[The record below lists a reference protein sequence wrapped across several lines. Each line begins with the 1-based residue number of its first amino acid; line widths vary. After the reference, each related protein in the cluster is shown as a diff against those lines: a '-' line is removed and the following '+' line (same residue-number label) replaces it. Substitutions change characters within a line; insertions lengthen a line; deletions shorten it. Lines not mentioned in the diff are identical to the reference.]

1 MFRHASKQASRATGV
16 KHKLGAVI
24 VKGGRVLSTGYNEIR
39 YSRFIGHTTVHAE
52 ESAIVKLLS
61 RRALEQLQNSD
72 IYVSRVCPS
81 GLAGL
86 AMPCTRCMD
95 LIRSVGIKRV
105 HYTTSEG
112 TTKTIKL

>member
-1 MFRHASKQASRATGV
+1 MFRIASKQSSKATGV

-24 VKGGRVLSTGYNEIR
+24 VRGGRVLSTGYNEIR
-39 YSRFIGHTTVHAE
+39 YSRFIGETTVHAE
-52 ESAIVKLLS
+52 EAAIVKLLS
-61 RRALEQLQNSD
+61 RRALGQLQNSE

-86 AMPCTRCMD
+86 ALPCPRCME

-105 HYTTSEG
+105 HYTTDNG
-112 TTKTIKL
+112 KTETVKL